1 MFVEMR
7 EVERQ
12 SLLGTFPPP
21 QTATAAR
28 GLAALQHAIHKIK
41 PRPDN
46 AFHIAGAGLYKIQDM
61 NRSFRFLKKFLR
73 FS

>member
-1 MFVEMR
+1 M
-7 EVERQ
+7 Q
-12 SLLGTFPPP
+12 
-21 QTATAAR
+21 
-28 GLAALQHAIHKIK
+28 ALCIHKKK